1 MEVYFSQF
9 SAGALMLAVIMINN
23 VDKFLKKLWCCDG
36 GGGAGRQNITIL
48 SDLNWPP
55 SRLSKADF
63 SSVFPSFEVSE

>member
-1 MEVYFSQF
+1 
-9 SAGALMLAVIMINN
+9 MINN

-36 GGGAGRQNITIL
+36 GGGGGQNITIL
-48 SDLNWPP
+48 FDLNWPP

>member
-9 SAGALMLAVIMINN
+9 SASALMLAVIMNNN

-36 GGGAGRQNITIL
+36 GGGEQNITIL
-48 SDLNWPP
+48 FDLNWPL

-63 SSVFPSFEVSE
+63 SSVFPSFEVTE

>member
-9 SAGALMLAVIMINN
+9 SASALMLAVIMINN

-36 GGGAGRQNITIL
+36 GGEQNITIL
-48 SDLNWPP
+48 FDLNWPL

-63 SSVFPSFEVSE
+63 SSVFPSFEVTE

>member
-1 MEVYFSQF
+1 MWISFSRNC
-9 SAGALMLAVIMINN
+9 GAVT
-23 VDKFLKKLWCCDG
+23 G

-55 SRLSKADF
+55 SMLSKADF